1 MAKNYSNFT
10 FVGDKRIVLSQENFD
25 TYNEW
30 LVIMNDWLLDDVHW
44 YVHTMD
50 VKTFVR
56 YMLDYDKSLPEDYF
70 DDFTTYEIADY
81 ASELRLIAHDSDCV
95 LNDNTI
101 VFATSLGQWEAV
113 WGLNDKKG
121 GRS

>member
-1 MAKNYSNFT
+1 MAKYTNIT
-10 FVGDKRIVLSQENFD
+10 FVGDRELVLSQEHFD
-25 TYNEW
+25 SYNEW
-30 LVIMNDWLLDDVHW
+30 LGIMNDWLLDDVHW

-81 ASELRLIAHDSDCV
+81 ASELRLIAHDSDHV
-95 LNDNTI
+95 LNDEYI
-101 VFATSLGQWEAV
+101 VFATSLAQWKAV
-113 WGLNDKKG
+113 WGWTDKKG